1 MTTARVALLE
11 ALSRFGCSIVTA
23 SSAMVVADLT
33 IRGARRATARRSSRA
48 CWNWST
54 GRV

>member
-1 MTTARVALLE
+1 VALLE
-11 ALSRFGCSIVTA
+11 VLSRFGCSMVTA

-33 IRGARRATARRSSRA
+33 IRGARRAPMRRSPRA

-54 GRV
+54 DRV